1 MSFALNLIKSVI
13 GFDFAVGICLN
24 LSMPI
29 KKLADKKHKISERQV
44 IMEEIKRLL
53 LEEKAALL
61 GDIREK
67 TGKNKI
73 NSDIGDAID
82 SSVEEQEREL
92 DLLLQ
97 DREQARLKGIENAL
111 QRMESDDFGYCEEC
125 GEDISKKRL
134 LAVPLTRMCIN
145 CQSTE
150 ERSRLAQNAFSR
162 ADYSSQVLSDE

>member
-1 MSFALNLIKSVI
+1 
-13 GFDFAVGICLN
+13 
-24 LSMPI
+24 
-29 KKLADKKHKISERQV
+29 
-44 IMEEIKRLL
+44 MEEIKRLL

-61 GDIREK
+61 TEIREK
-67 TGKNKI
+67 TGNNKKI

-97 DREQARLKGIENAL
+97 DREQSRLKGIENAL
-111 QRMESDDFGYCEEC
+111 QRVDSDDFGYCEEC
-125 GEDISKKRL
+125 GEDISIKRL

-145 CQSTE
+145 CQSNE

-162 ADYSSQVLSDE
+162 TDNFSQVLSDE